1 MPISSSTRVSL
12 FLALAVSAA
21 RADVRWS
28 ADFANDDLKQWGVI
42 QCGGQ
47 GGTCPCL
54 APFYDPANQVN
65 YGSGSCSTSN
75 SNTPLSVAPA
85 NGRFQ
90 IVSPPP
96 GQENTGKAMRIE
108 LRNGDLWP
116 CASGCASPTTRNEV
130 VHSMDSGTTKP
141 TYYRAGDDRY
151 FAWSTYFPAE
161 FARWTC
167 KSTDSNCPN
176 GIPNSNYNPWN
187 VVTQFHQSGDSGVN
201 PLGIDL
207 RRTSLSSQNS
217 YAIVLLYAYNNG
229 SSDREL
235 WRQELQAG
243 NWYDFVLHVRFSQ
256 GSDGVLELWVGN
268 NGGPKARQT
277 LACPAG
283 ASITCNG
290 ATLYSDGA
298 DYLKQGLYRNSSIA
312 DTSVIFH
319 KGMMDGDSFADVTAA
334 PPVSDDFSLS
344 ASPASQTVAPG
355 ASATYAVQTVA
366 TSGTAKTISLST
378 VGLPPGVTGASF
390 NPPTVIAGGSST
402 LTLTTDPAGTGVSG
416 TFTVSG
422 QYPGG
427 VPSHSTSLSITITA
441 PPGVTPPV
449 ATLVDSFG
457 GTAIDATKWTVT
469 AAVNGTASESAGTL
483 NLAPRARTDNVL
495 IRVDSNAKYALTGSV
510 ATVQV
515 PQVVSGRCGVN
526 NRFQLRYDAG
536 NSLGFWFECGNLYAF
551 TFVNGAESLLRTLTY
566 SSVAHKW
573 WRVRESGGFV
583 VWETS
588 PDKVTWTSA
597 ASAAVSALFPLGSL
611 TVTFD
616 SYTYGG
622 GLRNPGVGRYAHLN
636 E

>member
-47 GGTCPCL
+47 SGTCPCL

-167 KSTDSNCPN
+167 KGTDSNCPN

-319 KGMMDGDSFADVTAA
+319 KGMMDGDTFASFINWADSMKLMPANCWPRSIT
-334 PPVSDDFSLS
+334 
-344 ASPASQTVAPG
+344 ASPKGS
-355 ASATYAVQTVA
+355 
-366 TSGTAKTISLST
+366 TSRAN
-378 VGLPPGVTGASF
+378 PASF
-390 NPPTVIAGGSST
+390 WLLYELSSRQERAW
-402 LTLTTDPAGTGVSG
+402 LCRRR
-416 TFTVSG
+416 
-422 QYPGG
+422 
-427 VPSHSTSLSITITA
+427 
-441 PPGVTPPV
+441 
-449 ATLVDSFG
+449 FG
-457 GTAIDATKWTVT
+457 
-469 AAVNGTASESAGTL
+469 AA
-483 NLAPRARTDNVL
+483 R
-495 IRVDSNAKYALTGSV
+495 
-510 ATVQV
+510 
-515 PQVVSGRCGVN
+515 
-526 NRFQLRYDAG
+526 
-536 NSLGFWFECGNLYAF
+536 
-551 TFVNGAESLLRTLTY
+551 
-566 SSVAHKW
+566 
-573 WRVRESGGFV
+573 
-583 VWETS
+583 
-588 PDKVTWTSA
+588 
-597 ASAAVSALFPLGSL
+597 
-611 TVTFD
+611 
-616 SYTYGG
+616 
-622 GLRNPGVGRYAHLN
+622 
-636 E
+636 